1 MNSTALEAILD
12 VAIGMIFMWLILSVA
27 TMSVQ
32 EWIASYLKWRAKD
45 LETAIRRLLGNNQLW
60 AEQLY
65 AHPLIQGLSKKL
77 GAKPSY
83 IPANKFALALA
94 DVVLTA
100 GTEQS
105 FIQQQLLAAKREI
118 DKAPDQLLPFIGY
131 LFKRFGKYIGTLTH
145 NISYFFGSD
154 RGVPEQ
160 KFEDLLKLTQKL
172 FHESHSAALGELQD
186 KLKEFFLGVISD
198 TTTLD
203 NGKQVSISSAD
214 FLNAYPSFRSSILG
228 LLNIILE
235 NQPNLKLRWAE
246 IVVYNDK
253 KLIEKVERE
262 LKENETLREKLHEL
276 VLQKAE
282 NFDLNRENIESII
295 SSIRQTLD
303 EINFLP
309 VVNYIQELIG
319 TKQGMEA
326 VQSLN
331 PPLYKSLSQLQDDI
345 IGIANTPGILE
356 AVRTRF
362 AIAAANLGQAEHKLA
377 TLRLNA
383 ETWFNESMD
392 RLSGWYKRKATLL
405 AFVIGLVLAGFLNVD
420 SIVLAEHLWKEPAVR
435 QALVANATKFVE
447 DNPELPESL
456 GGDSPQ
462 DAVSYFRS
470 QFSELEVPLGWKFTN
485 MQLEPGQSCS
495 LIPIGKNAIWGIS
508 AEVPESQLETN
519 VVQEFASGAET
530 QQETTAPT
538 CQQVSNFPKTVA
550 GVGLKILGIILS
562 AVAAAQGAPFWFDI
576 LKKVVN
582 IRGSG
587 ANPDEKSK

>member
-12 VAIGMIFMWLILSVA
+12 VVIGMIFMWLIISVA

-45 LETAIRRLLGNNQLW
+45 LETAIRSLLGNNQLW

-65 AHPLIQGLSKKL
+65 AHPLIQGLSKKT
-77 GAKPSY
+77 GKKPSY

-118 DKAPDQLLPFIGY
+118 DKAPDQLIPFIQY
-131 LFKRFGKYIGTLTH
+131 LFKRFGKHIGRLAHGIT
-145 NISYFFGSD
+145 YFFGSD
-154 RGVPEQ
+154 QGLPEQ
-160 KFEDLLKLTQKL
+160 KFEELLTLTQQL
-172 FHESHSAALGELQD
+172 FHGSHSAALGELQE
-186 KLKEFFLGVISD
+186 KLKEFFLGVIND
-198 TTTLD
+198 KTTLD
-203 NGKQVSISSAD
+203 NGKEVTISSVD
-214 FLNAYPSFRSSILG
+214 FLNSYPSFRSSILG
-228 LLNIILE
+228 ILNIILE
-235 NQPNLKLRWAE
+235 EQPHLKLRWAE
-246 IVVYNDK
+246 IIVHNDK
-253 KLIEKVERE
+253 KLIAKAEKE
-262 LKENETLREKLHEL
+262 LEEGQTLREKLHEM
-276 VLQKAE
+276 VLEKAE
-282 NFDLNRENIESII
+282 NFKLSDENIELIV
-295 SSIRQTLD
+295 SSIRQTMD

-309 VVNYIQELIG
+309 AVNYIQELIG

-326 VQSLN
+326 LQTLN
-331 PPLYKSLSQLQDDI
+331 PPLYKSLSQLRDDI

-356 AVRTRF
+356 VVRTRF
-362 AIAAANLGQAEHKLA
+362 AIAAANLGQEEIKIAS
-377 TLRLNA
+377 LRLNT

-435 QALVANATKFVE
+435 QALAANATKFTE

-462 DAVSYFRS
+462 DAVSFFHS
-470 QFSELEVPLGWKFTN
+470 QFEELQVPLGWKYTN
-485 MQLEPGQSCS
+485 EPLEAGQSCS
-495 LIPIGKNAIWGIS
+495 LFPIGNNVIWGIP
-508 AEVPESQLETN
+508 AEVPESELETN
-519 VVQEFASGAET
+519 VVQEFVSGSES
-530 QQETTAPT
+530 QQETTALT
-538 CQQVSNFPKTVA
+538 CQQISNFPQTAA
-550 GVGLKILGIILS
+550 GVGLKMLGIVLS

-587 ANPDEKSK
+587 ANPDEKK